1 MQCAKNDAFQI
12 FCELFYNFTSIVSDD
27 VQTVVHLFLFSFTNQ
42 WTQVHWDV
50 WGFPSWE
57 RKIYDNDGDDDESDF
72 QDF

>member
-1 MQCAKNDAFQI
+1 M
-12 FCELFYNFTSIVSDD
+12 
-27 VQTVVHLFLFSFTNQ
+27 
-42 WTQVHWDV
+42 HWDV

>member
-1 MQCAKNDAFQI
+1 MYEIKPHFHLDFHPDQCFITNEAIAM
-12 FCELFYNFTSIVSDD
+12 
-27 VQTVVHLFLFSFTNQ
+27 VHLFLFSFTNQ